1 MGWKFQN
8 KKGNGRVKKKRG
20 GSGGIKPGGKVL
32 GDFSMK
38 RASTKLQWGSDLE
51 WAREI
56 DCHWSQR

>member
-1 MGWKFQN
+1 MGEL
-8 KKGNGRVKKKRG
+8 KKKRG
-20 GSGGIKPGGKVL
+20 GSGGLKPGGKVL

-56 DCHWSQR
+56 DCHWSRR